1 MEGDF
6 PGNSLNIEEEGGGE
20 ADYSLAVNGVIS
32 IPGIDWFLQ
41 PGGGEGV
48 FPDKSPIEGG
58 DACATINKGTGV
70 DDFQVV

>member
-32 IPGIDWFLQ
+32 VPGIDWFLQ
-41 PGGGEGV
+41 PGGGGV
-48 FPDKSPIEGG
+48 S
-58 DACATINKGTGV
+58 
-70 DDFQVV
+70 